1 MVDLS
6 RWASYG
12 YDQRL
17 EVFGPKGMLQ
27 VANDRPNCSVHTTN
41 QGISKYFFNNKKFSC
56 FFFKSKSLVLFSE
69 FPCIGLFLQDIHR
82 DMSTN

>member
-1 MVDLS
+1 MAALEIYLSSNFSSQYQCEANAKWLTSINDKCIITGTIGVVDLS

-27 VANDRPNCSVHTTN
+27 VENGRPNITEHFTSE
-41 QGISKYFFNNKKFSC
+41 GISK
-56 FFFKSKSLVLFSE
+56 
-69 FPCIGLFLQDIHR
+69 
-82 DMSTN
+82 